1 MAVPCPPWRCAC
13 RTHQQVP
20 PCSCLSALCRSCEGV
35 ILTCVILT
43 CMPTHMHAKADAL
56 LELRRRATSL
66 TLQHR
71 VFALALCCHGGMS
84 TLPDVHAR
92 ARTCDSISLAIESR
106 KEQIEC
112 RSRQQE
118 IERGQQAIPHAQPAV
133 GDGSGEGTVGCGR
146 AGGARLYSGVSCWC
160 AVLQQGCVVWCVVCT
175 KVCRV
180 ASRSPPG
187 SWCILAERTFRVELK
202 RMPPTR
208 THPTASDG
216 GAVKSWNLCLLLRS
230 ARWKRGL
237 RAGRHMRQGRAA
249 RHDSDTSIEH
259 GKV

>member
-71 VFALALCCHGGMS
+71 VFALALCCQGGMS

-146 AGGARLYSGVSCWC
+146 AGGARLYSGVSCVVC
-160 AVLQQGCVVWCVVCT
+160 RIPTNLCRVWCGVPT

-180 ASRSPPG
+180 ACRSPPG
-187 SWCILAERTFRVELK
+187 SLCILAKGSSVLSSSAGQAQAQATNTHASHSLRRRRHQELESVL
-202 RMPPTR
+202 
-208 THPTASDG
+208 AAAL
-216 GAVKSWNLCLLLRS
+216 GAME
-230 ARWKRGL
+230 A
-237 RAGRHMRQGRAA
+237 RAA
-249 RHDSDTSIEH
+249 C
-259 GKV
+259 GKAHEARPRCATRF